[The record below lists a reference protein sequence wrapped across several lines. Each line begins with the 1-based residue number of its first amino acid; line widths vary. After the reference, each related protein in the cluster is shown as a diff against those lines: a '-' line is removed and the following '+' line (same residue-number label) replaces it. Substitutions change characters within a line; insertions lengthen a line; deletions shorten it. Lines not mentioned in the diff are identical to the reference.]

1 LASTQHEFGR
11 VQDLYLPVGLA
22 VLVIVVGA
30 FAFAVV
36 RYRARPGRAPRPT
49 RDRNVLEAAIATVIA
64 GIVAVLLVTT
74 LRANADITDTGRHG
88 RPGFAVD
95 VLTFRWGWQFSYPS
109 LPGVVDRTRPN
120 APPVLHVPADTMVRF
135 RMRTEDVVHA
145 FWVPA
150 VRFKADAWPDTTRTF
165 DLVFGEGQAVSGH
178 CAQYCGLKHS
188 DMVFTVDAMAPADFR
203 AWAARMRPRAAG
215 GRASRSE
222 RGAGRSAEGTLR

>member
-22 VLVIVVGA
+22 VLAIVVGA

-49 RDRNVLEAAIATVIA
+49 RDRNALEAAIATLIA
-64 GIVAVLLVTT
+64 GIVVVLLVTT
-74 LRANADITDTGRHG
+74 LRANADITDTARHG

-95 VLTFRWGWQFSYPS
+95 VLTYRWGWQFTYPS
-109 LPGVVDRTRPN
+109 LPGVVDRTLPN
-120 APPVLHVPADTMVRF
+120 APPVLHVPAGTTVRF
-135 RMRTEDVVHA
+135 RLHTEDVVHA

-165 DLVFGEGQAVSGH
+165 DLVFPVGRALSGH

-188 DMVFTVDAMAPADFR
+188 DMVFTVDAMSPADFR
-203 AWAARMRPRAAG
+203 AWRANRSAG
-215 GRASRSE
+215 GRASTSG
-222 RGAGRSAEGTLR
+222 RGAGRPAEVPSG

>member
-1 LASTQHEFGR
+1 LSSTQHEFSR

-22 VLVIVVGA
+22 VLAVVVCA

-36 RYRARPGRAPRPT
+36 RYRARPGRVPRPT

-64 GIVAVLLVTT
+64 GVVAVLLVTT
-74 LRANADITDTGRHG
+74 LRANADITDTARHG

-95 VLTFRWGWQFSYPS
+95 VLTYRWGWQFTYPS

-120 APPVLHVPADTMVRF
+120 APPVLHVPAGTTVRF
-135 RMRTEDVVHA
+135 RMRTDDVVHA

-150 VRFKADAWPDTTRTF
+150 VKFKTDAWPGTTRTF
-165 DLVFGEGQAVSGH
+165 DLVFPEGEALSGH
-178 CAQYCGLKHS
+178 CAQYCGLEHS

-203 AWAARMRPRAAG
+203 AWVARA
-215 GRASRSE
+215 
-222 RGAGRSAEGTLR
+222 RG